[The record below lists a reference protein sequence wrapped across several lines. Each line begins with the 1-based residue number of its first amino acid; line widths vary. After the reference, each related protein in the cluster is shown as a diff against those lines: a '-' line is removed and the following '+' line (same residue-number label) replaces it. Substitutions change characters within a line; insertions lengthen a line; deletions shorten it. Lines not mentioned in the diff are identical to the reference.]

1 MTKQERDEKI
11 RNFQKWC
18 IFQNICVYLRT
29 KSKYMELS
37 EFTQISNYAYLSNKV
52 FEYDTAPL
60 KFKYRV
66 MLKYHTHQPN
76 WDGVNYTIYS
86 FLIQIED
93 ESIPEENRTDPLLK
107 EILHSFLIQKK
118 EYKGD
123 FCPETA
129 NNFMLKVIDKKPFIV
144 RRVLPRVKKLIEIEY

>member
-18 IFQNICVYLRT
+18 ICQNICVNLRT
-29 KSKYMELS
+29 KSKHMELS

-52 FEYDTAPL
+52 FEYDVPPL
-60 KFKYRV
+60 KFKYRI
-66 MLKYHTHQPN
+66 MLKYHVHQPN
-76 WDGVNYTIYS
+76 WDGVNFTIYS

-93 ESIPEENRTDPLLK
+93 ESIPEENRTDPLMK
-107 EILHSFLIQKK
+107 EILHSFLIKKK

-144 RRVLPRVKKLIEIEY
+144 RRILPRVKKLIEIEY